1 MIYIIFNSENTMLIE
16 LSLEKDAKKINYKQ
30 LFLDIEKQVITINHY
45 FMYKINMNVIKN
57 FYRNGGFFLFF
68 IISEL

>member
-45 FMYKINMNVIKN
+45 FIYK
-57 FYRNGGFFLFF
+57 
-68 IISEL
+68 